1 MVLDHIGSIFILEV
15 HMMWVFDIQCM
26 GLVIAGDAITG
37 QLGIFIRSFSRCT
50 GIKDSTPPMG
60 LFEHLIHSYIVL
72 ILINKHHFGG
82 RPRLQT
88 HPNKTKSN
96 TQFAEFWF
104 RDVMMSWQSWPS
116 WPLPQISRTHSAG
129 AARVVDLAWCR
140 LR

>member
-104 RDVMMSWQSWPS
+104 RDVMAVMAVMASSSDFKNSLCRCSSCRRPGMV
-116 WPLPQISRTHSAG
+116 SAEVM
-129 AARVVDLAWCR
+129 A
-140 LR
+140 